1 MVNNFETLDHF
12 SKTPD
17 SGSNVM
23 NDHEVREYLR
33 NLVFK
38 AFIHIRFIL
47 FYWFILLHLGYKF
60 SEYIL

>member
-47 FYWFILLHLGYKF
+47 FY
-60 SEYIL
+60 